1 MRPKIT
7 TCKHI
12 ARSIAYNEQKVEQHV
27 AERLTAANLLKPLP
41 RLSQDDILHRFQRRM
56 ELNDRVR
63 TSLHITL
70 NFDPQDKLT
79 NDKML
84 QIAHI
89 YMKEIGF
96 ERQPWMAWRHND
108 AGHPHCHIVATHVK
122 ADGDPIDLYNI
133 GKNQSEQARTKI
145 ETEFNLTTAEI
156 KRQQREQ
163 QRKDADPSYALRLT
177 YGEET
182 LSRALSRIVEYVTQN
197 YHYTTLQELNAVLRL
212 YNVEAYSGR
221 PGTKLYQDRG
231 LLYRA
236 LDENGHYIGRPLKA
250 SFFDCKPTL
259 NNLEKRF
266 AQNLSF
272 KEENKEWLEVYVNF
286 ALNDKPDDFEKIRD
300 YLCQGHILMVV
311 NQDRAGIVRQVSYI
325 DTKSKL
331 VVNGEELPGVCH
343 AQSIQELLER
353 QKVRIAFEQTQQLS
367 ERKTQ
372 HRSHRL

>member
-1 MRPKIT
+1 M
-7 TCKHI
+7 
-12 ARSIAYNEQKVEQHV
+12 
-27 AERLTAANLLKPLP
+27 
-41 RLSQDDILHRFQRRM
+41 HRFQRRM

-79 NDKML
+79 NEQMR
-84 QIAHI
+84 QIART

-133 GKNQSEQARTKI
+133 GKNQSEQARIKI
-145 ETEFNLTTAEI
+145 EREFNLITSEI

-163 QRKDADPSYALRLT
+163 QRQAAEPTYALRLT
-177 YGEET
+177 YGEEPLT
-182 LSRALSRIVEYVTQN
+182 RALSGIVEYVTQN
-197 YHYTTLQELNAVLRL
+197 YHYTNLRELNAVLRL

-221 PGTKLYQDRG
+221 PGTKLYEGRG

-259 NNLEKRF
+259 DNLEKKF
-266 AQNLSF
+266 TQNLSL
-272 KEENKEWLEVYVNF
+272 KEANKEWLEAYVNF
-286 ALNDKPDDFEKIRD
+286 ALSDKPDDLEKIRD
-300 YLCQGHILMVV
+300 YLCDGHILMVL
-311 NQDRAGIVRQVSYI
+311 NQDRVGKVRQVAYI
-325 DTKSKL
+325 DTKYKL
-331 VVNGEELPGVCH
+331 IVDGEELPCVCRS
-343 AQSIQELLER
+343 QSIQELLER
-353 QKVRIAFEQTQQLS
+353 QKVRIAFEQTQQLN
-367 ERKTQ
+367 ERETQ
-372 HRSHRL
+372 RRTHRLRVG